1 MRSPTNLAPCAAIV
15 IVVAVALLTACHSV
29 EGREQPTVGRPERA
43 DKGQAP
49 PSSPTSQ
56 EAAPEPQ
63 NALIVHLR
71 LTGGKFGTAS
81 EVADCQ
87 ALEDQLEKEIA
98 RAGVG
103 EMDGNEIGEGEC
115 TLFMYGPDA
124 DRLFSAI
131 ERSLRASPL
140 ARGAWATKRYG
151 SAEDPRA
158 REVRV
163 DL

>member
-1 MRSPTNLAPCAAIV
+1 MRSLSFLARCAAIV
-15 IVVAVALLTACHSV
+15 IAVAIPLLTACHSV
-29 EGREQPTVGRPERA
+29 EGRGQPTAARPEHT

-49 PSSPTSQ
+49 PSSPTS
-56 EAAPEPQ
+56 EKPAAGPQ
-63 NALIVHLR
+63 NAVIVHLK
-71 LTGGKFGTAS
+71 LAGGKFGTAS
-81 EVADCQ
+81 EVVDCQ
-87 ALEDQLEKEIA
+87 ELEDQLEKEIA

-103 EMDGNEIGEGEC
+103 EMDGNEIGEDEC

-140 ARGAWATKRYG
+140 AKGAWAIKRYG
-151 SAEDPRA
+151 AAEDPQA
-158 REVRV
+158 RQVRV